1 MKLFCTIIFTM
12 FCITPVYSISS
23 FIANYDLYGKTDL
36 GNIKFGSA
44 EYELISSNKAYVFKS
59 KAKTDNIWNALY
71 DYSINEISIG
81 VVEDN
86 KLIGDYYKVSDTK
99 RGLTSDIEINM
110 YPMEAYVSI
119 NNEIFANGFNKSHL
133 EKLSDSEL
141 IIQALESGNRSDIK
155 FTDIQ
160 EFDNDIPSYEKELI
174 NRGELIN
181 ALLKPKLALN
191 NFEMVDVLSIYL
203 HISKDIK
210 QFPNKK
216 RFIYNLVDKNG
227 IARREFIIIGSET
240 ININNNDLDTVIVA
254 CPELKITFNISKKHN
269 FLPVVIN
276 KTNGKTNFQL
286 TLTNYIKI

>member
-1 MKLFCTIIFTM
+1 
-12 FCITPVYSISS
+12 
-23 FIANYDLYGKTDL
+23 
-36 GNIKFGSA
+36 
-44 EYELISSNKAYVFKS
+44 
-59 KAKTDNIWNALY
+59 
-71 DYSINEISIG
+71 
-81 VVEDN
+81 
-86 KLIGDYYKVSDTK
+86 
-99 RGLTSDIEINM
+99 
-110 YPMEAYVSI
+110 
-119 NNEIFANGFNKSHL
+119 
-133 EKLSDSEL
+133 
-141 IIQALESGNRSDIK
+141 
-155 FTDIQ
+155 
-160 EFDNDIPSYEKELI
+160 
-174 NRGELIN
+174 
-181 ALLKPKLALN
+181 
-191 NFEMVDVLSIYL
+191 VDVLSIYL